1 MILLGVFAFAWVFD
15 GINSFLMLHPTIPSL
30 YETSN
35 LTRLITGTGMG
46 LAIAGI
52 LVPIFNQT
60 MYQEWEDISPLNN
73 WRLVLGYLG
82 AAAILDALILLEIPW
97 ILFLLSLL
105 SALGVI
111 TLLTIV
117 YSLVWVMI
125 LKRENTYTR
134 LRSLMVPLLGGY
146 CVAILQIGAFDLVRF
161 LMTGT
166 WDGFGLF

>member
-1 MILLGVFAFAWVFD
+1 LGFV
-15 GINSFLMLHPTIPSL
+15 S
-30 YETSN
+30 
-35 LTRLITGTGMG
+35 
-46 LAIAGI
+46 
-52 LVPIFNQT
+52 
-60 MYQEWEDISPLNN
+60 
-73 WRLVLGYLG
+73 GYLG
-82 AAAILDALILLEIPW
+82 AAMILDVLILMEIPW

-125 LKRENTYTR
+125 LKRENSYTG
-134 LRSLMVPLLGGY
+134 LWSLMVPLLGGY